1 MTIFERIDTLC
12 KAQNTTVNALCAA
25 LNISNG
31 NQATWKKGNIKI
43 IHLLEIC
50 NYLQVT
56 ADFIL
61 GRDDKKI
68 SPVIE
73 TEDEM
78 RYRLSQLSADELAE
92 VDLYL
97 QFLEYKRSL

>member
-12 KAQNTTVNALCAA
+12 KAQNTTVNALCTA

-73 TEDEM
+73 TEDELKEFTD
-78 RYRLSQLSADELAE
+78 RLIQLSQEE
-92 VDLYL
+92 M
-97 QFLEYKRSL
+97 Q